1 MFFQDVHKIS
11 LQEYEQ
17 RVGMPNEGM
26 LEAEEEVMAEDID
39 SSELEATADTLSSS
53 SSASAV
59 EENSASGNELAT
71 FDCSSNIPRASDI
84 KNPRNKVCRPC
95 NREFNR
101 RQAFVEHCRNIH
113 AMKIDF
119 GSNGAVQISG
129 GNAAPSQYITA
140 AAPPPPRSPKSTTAI
155 SFPCEFCGKVYS
167 NRSNRNRHKIL
178 CDVKKVAEECPSC
191 DYTGVYDSVRQH
203 YKRTHLKRE
212 KKTFHEAKREREAKR
227 DPSSFPF
234 SCKICGM
241 KFKKYLG
248 HYFHNLRT
256 HKKETKNLT
265 TMKRTAKKSCRS
277 LTKPGNAKSE
287 EN

>member
-26 LEAEEEVMAEDID
+26 LEAEEEVMADDGDDID

-84 KNPRNKVCRPC
+84 KNPRNKACRPC

-119 GSNGAVQISG
+119 GSNGGVQISG

-140 AAPPPPRSPKSTTAI
+140 AAPPPR
-155 SFPCEFCGKVYS
+155 YW
-167 NRSNRNRHKIL
+167 NRTQATQ
-178 CDVKKVAEECPSC
+178 CA
-191 DYTGVYDSVRQH
+191 G
-203 YKRTHLKRE
+203 
-212 KKTFHEAKREREAKR
+212 
-227 DPSSFPF
+227 
-234 SCKICGM
+234 
-241 KFKKYLG
+241 
-248 HYFHNLRT
+248 
-256 HKKETKNLT
+256 
-265 TMKRTAKKSCRS
+265 
-277 LTKPGNAKSE
+277 
-287 EN
+287 